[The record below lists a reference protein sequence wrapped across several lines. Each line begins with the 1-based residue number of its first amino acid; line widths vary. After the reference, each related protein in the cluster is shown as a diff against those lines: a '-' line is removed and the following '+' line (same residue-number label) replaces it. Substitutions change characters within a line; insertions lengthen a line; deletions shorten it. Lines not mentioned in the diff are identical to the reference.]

1 MSLVCE
7 ESVEDDVGCVVGAV
21 LQVKPGA
28 EEEVRVQLLQNK
40 HVEIH
45 AEDEQSRWVI
55 TLEAE
60 TNKKLLK
67 LSEDIQNI
75 QGVLAVTPVYQHCEE
90 HKNKEQQEGGWKW
103 R

>member
-67 LSEDIQNI
+67 
-75 QGVLAVTPVYQHCEE
+75 
-90 HKNKEQQEGGWKW
+90 
-103 R
+103 

>member
-1 MSLVCE
+1 VSLVCE
-7 ESVEDDVGCVVGAV
+7 ESTEDVVGCIVGAV
-21 LQVKPGA
+21 LQVKPSM
-28 EEEVRVQLLQNK
+28 EDEVRVQLLQYES
-40 HVEIH
+40 VEIH

-67 LSEDIQNI
+67 LSEEIQNI
-75 QGVLAVTPVYQHCEE
+75 QGVLGLTPVYQHCEE
-90 HKNKEQQEGGWKW
+90 NKSNEQQEGGWKW